1 MFHLHSHETHAV
13 TPGRFGQ
20 LSISDAANVRSLG
33 CSWACHGSVWI
44 DPAVDLDGV
53 TYSPGP
59 VPESVYLLGWII
71 AAAARP
77 DGHVLM
83 AGLGSGVGPIAL
95 AWAFPDLTVTV
106 VEIDPAI
113 IALARQ
119 WFPLLAYY
127 EAQGRIRIV
136 ADDIL
141 AYVWKAQDADWS
153 VACLDAYEDEPRLL
167 APSSLLQ
174 ALHGRADQIWMNI
187 LEEDGSQVT
196 DRYAA
201 LLIDTGWEPVAVMP
215 VHDPHGDV
223 ACGNVLLSTV
233 MPDRALLS
241 EVQPFSIIDHPIA
254 RHADRQILTLLSH
267 LRRWTRVQDA
277 NRDALNA
284 QIHIV

>member
-1 MFHLHSHETHAV
+1 MFHLLSHETLAV
-13 TPGRFGQ
+13 APGLFGQ
-20 LSISDAANVRSLG
+20 LSVSDTADVRSLG

-44 DPAVDLDGV
+44 EPAVHLDGV

-59 VPESVYLLGWII
+59 VPESVYLLGWLI

-113 IALARQ
+113 IAMARQ

-136 ADDIL
+136 TDDIL
-141 AYVWKAQDADWS
+141 AHVWQAPETDWS
-153 VACLDAYEDEPRLL
+153 VACLDAYKEIPRLH

-174 ALHGRADQIWMNI
+174 ALHGRVDQIWMNI
-187 LEEDGSQVT
+187 LEDGGTQVT
-196 DRYAA
+196 DRYAE
-201 LLIDTGWEPVAVMP
+201 LLIDTGWEPAAVMS

-223 ACGNVLLSTV
+223 ACGNVLLSTA
-233 MPDRALLS
+233 MPDRNALAAFT
-241 EVQPFSIIDHPIA
+241 PFAAIDHA
-254 RHADRQILTLLSH
+254 RARLADRQIAMLLSH
-267 LRRWTRVQDA
+267 LRSWTSVRDLDL
-277 NRDALNA
+277 DALSEHL
-284 QIHIV
+284 HIV

>member
-1 MFHLHSHETHAV
+1 VFHLHSHETHAV

-20 LSISDAANVRSLG
+20 LSISDSDNVRSLG
-33 CSWACHGSVWI
+33 CSWTCHGSVWI

-71 AAAARP
+71 AAAAKP

-136 ADDIL
+136 TDDIL
-141 AYVWKAQDADWS
+141 AYVWKAQEADWS

-201 LLIDTGWEPVAVMP
+201 LLIDTGWEPTAVMP

-254 RHADRQILTLLSH
+254 RRADRQILTLLSH

-277 NRDALNA
+277 DVDALNA

>member
-1 MFHLHSHETHAV
+1 MFHLHSHETLAV

-20 LSISDAANVRSLG
+20 LSISDSENVRSLG

-44 DPAVDLDGV
+44 DPSVDLDGV

-71 AAAARP
+71 AAAAKP

-136 ADDIL
+136 TDDIL

-201 LLIDTGWEPVAVMP
+201 LLIDTGWEPTAVMP
-215 VHDPHGDV
+215 VHDPPGDV

-241 EVQPFSIIDHPIA
+241 AVQPFSIIDDPIA
-254 RHADRQILTLLSH
+254 RRADRQILTLLSH

-277 NRDALNA
+277 DLDALNA
-284 QIHIV
+284 QIHLV